1 MMRLDGKV
9 ALITG
14 GSSGIGLAT
23 AKRFVREG
31 AAVVITGRRQ
41 DALDDAIA
49 QLGERAVAAAG
60 DVTDAAALEAAAA
73 VAQEQFGRLDIVF
86 ANAGIAGPSPLGE
99 DAGEGFRHIVD
110 TNLVGTFL
118 TVQAALPHLRE
129 GGSIVLNGSVHAVL
143 GMPGSSAYAASKAG
157 VRAMARNL
165 AAELAPRG
173 IRVNVIV
180 PGATRTPIWAS
191 RAATPEA
198 MAQLEEAG
206 SRGIPLGRFAEPD
219 EIANAVLFL
228 ASDEAS
234 YVTATELAVDG
245 GFTGAPAGG
254 PIFRR

>member
-1 MMRLDGKV
+1 MRLDNKI

-23 AKRFVREG
+23 AKRFVAEG

-41 DALDDAIA
+41 EALD
-49 QLGERAVAAAG
+49 EAVAWIGAKAVAVAG
-60 DVTDAAALEAAAA
+60 DVTDVTTLRAAAA
-73 VAQEQFGRLDIVF
+73 MAQERFGGLDIVF
-86 ANAGIAGPSPLGE
+86 ANAGISGSSPLDGGTGE
-99 DAGEGFRHIVD
+99 SFRSIID
-110 TNLVGTFL
+110 TNLLGTFL
-118 TVQAALPHLRE
+118 TVQAALPHLQA
-129 GGSIVLNGSVHAVL
+129 GASIVLNGSVHAVL
-143 GMPGSSAYAASKAG
+143 GMAGSSAYAASKAG

-173 IRVNVIV
+173 IRVNALV
-180 PGATRTPIWAS
+180 PGATRTPIWSS
-191 RAATPEA
+191 RASTPEA
-198 MAQLEEAG
+198 MAHLEEAG
-206 SRGIPLGRFAEPD
+206 SRGIPLGRFATAD

-234 YVTATELAVDG
+234 YVTATELIVDG